1 MVSSSIEDYLYM
13 KGKHDAIA
21 ELCNKITFTND
32 TELRSAIHDFKNKID
47 NTYEKIIPNFVDNRS
62 AE

>member
-1 MVSSSIEDYLYM
+1 M

-32 TELRSAIHDFKNKID
+32 AELRLVIHDFKNKID
-47 NTYEKIIPNFVDNRS
+47 NTYEKIIPNFVNNRS

>member
-1 MVSSSIEDYLYM
+1 M

-21 ELCNKITFTND
+21 ELCSKITFTND
-32 TELRSAIHDFKNKID
+32 AELRSVIHDFKNKID